1 MAADLSPAAALLY
14 RTGAPRDYP
23 LSGSE
28 ASIGYEGGNAIRVAI
43 EGVSRRHARITYD
56 GNDYFLEDAGS
67 SNGTFLNGIP
77 VVQKE
82 RLRHLDIVGLG
93 RRTELVFVRKAVGVG
108 RTRRRGIVGVW
119 LLTLDGS
126 DAGERREIP
135 RGLVTMGRAPSN
147 NVVVRSELVSKAHA
161 RIERLGIELILT
173 DLQSANGTF
182 VNGKPV
188 TTRTLEDGDEIN
200 LGKARTFRVQIQEGE
215 IETYEINPSRTIDT
229 TGGLPTDWKTRLE
242 WSPEELAAFE
252 WAREGAQGKAAPPA
266 KKAEPEKKAEPAKK
280 KEEPKGKEPPAA
292 AGEKTAEKQ
301 SPKPPAAPAG
311 QAAAEKPS
319 PGGYRGA
326 GKAAQPA
333 SEQEARGSAPQA
345 APPEPA
351 PPPSAPVPPP
361 SEASGKASESSPVP
375 PAPAPAPTAASPAP
389 EASPPASARSGV
401 ETRGVGSSASEAGPA
416 PPPAPAAPPRPE
428 TRPAAIP
435 AHPASPPPPAAQP
448 PSGRGEQTVAVRL
461 PPPVPAPLV
470 SVGTGEPRLY
480 LDGKLQSFSFAAGD
494 YDIGRVPQCNV
505 KLESPQISRR
515 HAVLHVT
522 ASEILIEDLKSANGT
537 FVNGKRVTDR
547 QTLKD
552 ADELRFGDLRFQVRV
567 TASKDLPQA

>member
-28 ASIGYEGGNAIRVAI
+28 ATIGYESSNAIRVAI
-43 EGVSRRHARITYD
+43 EGVSRRHAKITYE
-56 GNDYFLEDAGS
+56 GIDYFLEDAGS
-67 SNGTFLNGIP
+67 SNGTFLNGIA
-77 VVQKE
+77 VVHKE

-108 RTRRRGIVGVW
+108 RTRRRGIVGVS
-119 LLTLDGS
+119 LVTLDGP
-126 DAGERREIP
+126 DAGERREVP
-135 RGLVTMGRAPSN
+135 RGLVTMGRAPAN

-188 TTRTLEDGDEIN
+188 TARTLEDGDEIN
-200 LGKARTFRVQIQEGE
+200 LGKARTFRVEIREGE
-215 IETYEINPSRTIDT
+215 IETYEINPSRTIDS

-252 WAREGAQGKAAPPA
+252 WAREGAQA
-266 KKAEPEKKAEPAKK
+266 KVAQPEKKAEPAKK

-292 AGEKTAEKQ
+292 APEKAQ
-301 SPKPPAAPAG
+301 VPAPKPPAAPAG
-311 QAAAEKPS
+311 AAAAEKPS

-326 GKAAQPA
+326 GKAAQPVSPPQA
-333 SEQEARGSAPQA
+333 QESAPQA
-345 APPEPA
+345 AAPKPA
-351 PPPSAPVPPP
+351 PGPS
-361 SEASGKASESSPVP
+361 
-375 PAPAPAPTAASPAP
+375 APAPAAP
-389 EASPPASARSGV
+389 EASAKESDSSPIPAAASEQAPAPKAAPAVAEAPPPASGRSGA
-401 ETRGVGSSASEAGPA
+401 ETQGVGSSASEASPA
-416 PPPAPAAPPRPE
+416 VAAPVAAARPE

-435 AHPASPPPPAAQP
+435 APPASPPPAAHPPA
-448 PSGRGEQTVAVRL
+448 SGRGEQTIAVRL

-470 SVGTGEPRLY
+470 SLGTGESRLL
-480 LDGKLQSFSFAAGD
+480 LDGKLQSFSFADGD
-494 YDIGRVPQCNV
+494 YDIGRVPQCAV

-522 ASEILIEDLKSANGT
+522 PDEIVIEDLKSANGT

-567 TASKDLPQA
+567 PASKDLPQA